1 MVLGNA
7 AQPLVDPTVMSMFKA
22 YLAISMGNMNAKNAG
37 LRVRL
42 QPWVIDNQFNNW
54 VQNGMAAG
62 VIPPPTQGV
71 GQEFIKAI
79 TQSSE
84 VAQPQV
90 NDVLN
95 KALERIIVGQE
106 QTMAMLK
113 EVLTDRKS

>member
-22 YLAISMGNMNAKNAG
+22 YLSISMGNMNAKNAG

-106 QTMAMLK
+106 QTMTMLK